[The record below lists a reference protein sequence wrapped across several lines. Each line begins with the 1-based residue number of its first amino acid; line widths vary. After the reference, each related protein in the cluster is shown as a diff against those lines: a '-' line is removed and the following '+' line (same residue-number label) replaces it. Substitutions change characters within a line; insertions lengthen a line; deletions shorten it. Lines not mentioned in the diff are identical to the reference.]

1 METEKPRAII
11 MIIHAPT
18 LHREEEAT
26 AENIA
31 EIVCL
36 LQGND
41 RHFAILRKTNM
52 TFMQTLWI
60 PGGYILAY
68 QEYDIMHIY
77 RTTEFL
83 SQADV
88 MWALHSYLQGEELW
102 KSKFSFEHQPIN
114 SPIVK
119 ISYKLGTIAGKI
131 IQFIRGK

>member
-1 METEKPRAII
+1 

-18 LHREEEAT
+18 LQREEEAT

-31 EIVCL
+31 EIVRL

-52 TFMQTLWI
+52 TFMQTLWT

-68 QEYDIMHIY
+68 QEDDIMHIY
-77 RTTEFL
+77 RATEFL

-88 MWALHSYLQGEELW
+88 IWALQSYLQGEEGW
-102 KSKFSFEHQPIN
+102 KPKFYFEHKPIDN
-114 SPIVK
+114 PIVK

-131 IQFIRGK
+131 IQFIKGK